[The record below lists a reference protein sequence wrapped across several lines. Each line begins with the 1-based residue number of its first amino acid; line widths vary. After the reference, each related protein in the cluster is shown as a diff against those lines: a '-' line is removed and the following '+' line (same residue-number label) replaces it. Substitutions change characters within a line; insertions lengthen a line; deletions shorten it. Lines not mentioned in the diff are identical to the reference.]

1 MIAKERDQQI
11 VEEKLRVSK
20 KKKKKSDCKFYKD
33 AYGEMWVF
41 LKFFYHVRIL
51 ELFWTW

>member
-1 MIAKERDQQI
+1 MIAKERDQQM
-11 VEEKLRVSK
+11 VEEKLGVS

-41 LKFFYHVRIL
+41 FKFFYHVRIL